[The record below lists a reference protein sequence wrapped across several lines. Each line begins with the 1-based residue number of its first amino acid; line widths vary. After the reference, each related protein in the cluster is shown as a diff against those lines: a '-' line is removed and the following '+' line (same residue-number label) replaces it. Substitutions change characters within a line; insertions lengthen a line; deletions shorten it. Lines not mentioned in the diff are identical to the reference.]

1 MHLRPALSIAFTLL
15 ALTVLALLALS
26 LASGSLPLAP
36 SEVVS
41 ALTSDAPS
49 FARDVVLE
57 LRLPRALAAFA
68 VGGLLALAGAML
80 QVLLRNPLADPY
92 VLGVS
97 GGASVAALVAIMLGL
112 PAAGVDG
119 LAALGALGAC
129 LLVFALA
136 QGPGGWTPTRLLLT
150 GIVVAAGAGSVVSLL
165 LALGDDARLRGM
177 VFWLLGDLSGTRRW
191 PWLLGLLAVAT
202 VAGVVLGRHLN
213 VLARGAAQA
222 ASVGM
227 DVRRLQV
234 VLFVASSVL
243 TGCAVS
249 AAGSIGF
256 VGLVTPHIAR
266 LALGSDNRVVL
277 PAAALLGGAL
287 LMAADLAARV
297 LIAPRQLPVGALT
310 ALVGV
315 PLFLLLMY
323 RQRP

>member
-1 MHLRPALSIAFTLL
+1 MHPRLSLPVAFTLL
-15 ALTVLALLALS
+15 ALAIAGLFGLS
-26 LASGSLPLAP
+26 LASGSVPLRAG
-36 SEVVS
+36 EVLD
-41 ALTSDAPS
+41 ALHSGPPS
-49 FARDVVLE
+49 FARDVILE

-68 VGGLLALAGAML
+68 VGGLLALSGAML

-97 GGASVAALVAIMLGL
+97 GGASVAALIAIMLGL

-119 LAALGALGAC
+119 LAALGALAAC

-165 LALGDDARLRGM
+165 LALGDETRLRGM

-191 PWLLGLLAVAT
+191 PWLLGLLGVAS

-222 ASVGM
+222 ATVGM
-227 DVRRLQV
+227 DVRRMQA
-234 VLFVASSVL
+234 VLFVGSSVL

-315 PLFLLLMY
+315 PLFLLLMA
-323 RQRP
+323 RQRS